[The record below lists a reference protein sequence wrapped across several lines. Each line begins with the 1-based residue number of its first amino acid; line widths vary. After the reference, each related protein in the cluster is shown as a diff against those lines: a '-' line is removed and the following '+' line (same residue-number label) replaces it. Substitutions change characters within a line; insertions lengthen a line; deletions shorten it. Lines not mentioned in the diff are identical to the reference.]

1 MADYDVAI
9 IGGGIN
15 GCGIARDA
23 AGRGLTVFLA
33 EQGDLAS
40 ATSSVST
47 KLIHGGLRYL
57 ENFHF
62 RLVRESLRERA
73 HLLTLAPHLVS
84 PMRFVLPHVR
94 GMRPAWMLRAGFR
107 LYDWF
112 GTDGRL
118 PRTRALDL
126 ADDPAG
132 APLKSGFGLGF
143 EYSDCIA
150 DDARLVVATAIGA
163 REKGAVIRPRA
174 RCAAARREDGR
185 WHLVIQ
191 SGGKRETVTARA
203 LVNATGPWVARV
215 VETVLR
221 RRPGAH
227 ARLVKGSHIVVPRLH
242 AHDRAYVFQ
251 NDDQRFVFAVPFADD
266 FTLIGTT
273 EVELPSNTS
282 EVAASSEEILYL
294 CNAASSFFRTQ
305 VRPSKVK
312 WTFAGV
318 RTLVDDGS
326 TRPSE
331 VTRDYWI
338 DVDAQYG
345 EPPLL
350 SIFGGK
356 LTTYRALSEKV
367 VDRLKQWLVIGPAW
381 THREVLPGG
390 DLGQGGVE
398 GLIEELRR
406 VHSYLSEA
414 HVRRLAR
421 SYGTLAWGL
430 LGDAKRLEDL
440 GGRIVANLYQAE
452 LAHLRENEWAV
463 SVEDVLWRRTKLGLV
478 ASDSEVEA
486 LHAAMAN
493 GASGQRSP
501 AVKVEPR

>member
-62 RLVRESLRERA
+62 RLVRESLRERG
-73 HLLTLAPHLVS
+73 HLLALAPHLVS
-84 PMRFVLPHVR
+84 PMRFVLPYVR

-112 GTDGRL
+112 GAGERL
-118 PRTRALDL
+118 PRTRVLDL

-132 APLKSGFGLGF
+132 APLKPGFGLGF

-150 DDARLVVATAIGA
+150 DDARLVVANAVSA
-163 REKGAVIRPRA
+163 REKGAVIRPRS

-203 LVNATGPWVARV
+203 LVNAAGPWVARLVDTV
-215 VETVLR
+215 VR

-227 ARLVKGSHIVVPRLH
+227 VRLVKGSHIVVPRLH
-242 AHDRAYVFQ
+242 AHDRAYVLQ
-251 NDDQRFVFAVPFADD
+251 NDDQRLVFAIPFAED

-273 EVELPSNTS
+273 EIELPNDAS
-282 EVAASSEEILYL
+282 EVAASSDEILYL
-294 CNAASSFFRTQ
+294 CNAADSFFRTQ

-326 TRPSE
+326 NRPSE

-338 DVDAQYG
+338 DVDGDYG
-345 EPPLL
+345 EPPLV

-356 LTTYRALSEKV
+356 LTTYRALAEKV
-367 VDRLKQWLVIGPAW
+367 VDRLKQWLAIGPAW

-390 DLGQGGVE
+390 DLGQGGVD
-398 GLIEELRR
+398 GLIDDVRR
-406 VHSYLSEA
+406 RHPYLSEA

-421 SYGTLAWGL
+421 SYGTRVWDL
-430 LGDAKRLEDL
+430 LGDTKRIEDL
-440 GGRIVANLYQAE
+440 GGRIVANLYQIE
-452 LAHLRENEWAV
+452 LEYLRREEWAV

-478 ASDSEVEA
+478 VSDSEVEA
-486 LHAAMAN
+486 LHAAMA
-493 GASGQRSP
+493 AQFEVSP
-501 AVKVEPR
+501 ADTVEPR